1 MGLRVKPWH
10 ANDQVKLIRKYVSER
25 AKEKKVFDD
34 QLQRIDSQ
42 LHNNSID
49 EYMYERLRGVL
60 EINFFKQREEALEKA
75 FSKK

>member
-1 MGLRVKPWH
+1 MGLRVKSWH
-10 ANDQVKLIRKYVSER
+10 IKNQVKLIRKYIGER

-42 LHNNSID
+42 LQENSID
-49 EYMYERLRGVL
+49 EYMYERLRDVL

-75 FSKK
+75 FSIK

>member
-1 MGLRVKPWH
+1 MGFRVKSWH
-10 ANDQVKLIRKYVSER
+10 TNNQVKLIRKYISER

-42 LHNNSID
+42 LQDNSID
-49 EYMYERLRGVL
+49 EYMYERLRDVL
-60 EINFFKQREEALEKA
+60 EINFFKQREEALEKT